1 MASTAKTFMIKVDW
15 EFDIEGDEKTQEMLG
30 LSEGDIEVILADP
43 ERLEGYKRDVS
54 MLFDVPQIV
63 DLGEFFD
70 NPREVCED
78 RITDALSDEYG
89 WLVNSWEEVS

>member
-1 MASTAKTFMIKVDW
+1 MKIRIQW
-15 EFDIEGDEKTQEMLG
+15 EFDLSSEVVYEGAHDEFAFDNG
-30 LSEGDIEVILADP
+30 VP
-43 ERLEGYKRDVS
+43 LE
-54 MLFDVPQIV
+54 V

-89 WLVNSWEEVS
+89 WLVNSWEEVL